1 VRDPIVL
8 HSDGGLECLGDVP
21 TEAYVEILTGSHRSL
36 IDASVAALAM
46 AQQNLGPGG
55 EPRTALL
62 IDCITRERF
71 LGDSYGDE
79 LAALATPNTTL
90 IGALT
95 LGEIANS
102 GKDVLEFYNRT
113 SVVGLFN

>member
-1 VRDPIVL
+1 
-8 HSDGGLECLGDVP
+8 
-21 TEAYVEILTGSHRSL
+21 
-36 IDASVAALAM
+36 M
-46 AQQNLGPGG
+46 
-55 EPRTALL
+55 
-62 IDCITRERF
+62 TRERF

-79 LAALATPNTTL
+79 LAALVTPNTTL

-102 GKDVLEFYNRT
+102 GKDLLEFYNRT